1 MSTRKRKSKV
11 KLVGAFVIIA
21 GALVVVAAGVTLGMV
36 ASELRAEHLT
46 VSTAGPAGPAGP
58 AARADADLFNAYPPV
73 RLRRVVSQDV
83 MTFPSTSDPE
93 MNGSFL
99 RALFLIAA
107 IALGVAVPVM
117 GVGVLFAVIGVG
129 HGSRKRHH

>member
-36 ASELRAEHLT
+36 ASELRAEHMT
-46 VSTAGPAGPAGP
+46 VSTARPAAP

-107 IALGVAVPVM
+107 IALCVAVPVM
-117 GVGVLFAVIGVG
+117 GVGVLFAVLGFG
-129 HGSRKRHH
+129 HGARKRHH